1 MAAVSEEGPWL
12 MLPQARNK
20 VPISSEVT
28 NDGTVYEFH
37 RPIKRLTLDGS
48 GCGGG
53 TESPGTTSSTINREN
68 STKEMGVLVY
78 TVNSRGHVVPLESP
92 SRVYPSIHMTGEP

>member
-1 MAAVSEEGPWL
+1 

-48 GCGGG
+48 V
-53 TESPGTTSSTINREN
+53 
-68 STKEMGVLVY
+68 KEK
-78 TVNSRGHVVPLESP
+78 
-92 SRVYPSIHMTGEP
+92 